1 MNRMLPV
8 AMRSSRATNFF
19 KQLCVESTGT
29 ASFTMFAP
37 IGQVTN
43 VTAFHQETKK
53 RRSWN
58 CGSGDFIVQP
68 VASAS
73 NIRLAWVVLVAC
85 ASAVRLDQVSSMAWR
100 VLLSCASR
108 VRSGQPRSA
117 RLCHDGSVGDELH
130 MVFECACLQP
140 L

>member
-1 MNRMLPV
+1 MNRMLPE
-8 AMRSSRATNFF
+8 AIRSSRPTNFF

-37 IGQVTN
+37 IGQLTN

-73 NIRLAWVVLVAC
+73 N
-85 ASAVRLDQVSSMAWR
+85 
-100 VLLSCASR
+100 
-108 VRSGQPRSA
+108 VRSAAWHRFCCQRVQAKSGQQGMDFA
-117 RLCHDGSVGDELH
+117 FGWCQQ
-130 MVFECACLQP
+130 C
-140 L
+140 